1 MAEIL
6 NVLRNGSR
14 YRPGAIAMA
23 DDHSVLTGSEL
34 VARVAGLA
42 AALRMLPQRIGLL
55 GGNGTDWAVAQF
67 AAWSAGKTVVP
78 LPSFFSRLQ
87 LEHVMRDAGIN
98 QVVATRESIDLAAT
112 LGVGI
117 TPASAQSDDCFPEP
131 LEAAGV
137 IVYTSGTTGRPK
149 GVCLGLQQI
158 DWQALALAEA
168 IKATPSD
175 SYLSVLPLAL
185 LLEIITAI
193 CVPVLVGART
203 QFASGVAEAVGSGRV
218 AELLA
223 AFERWRPTTTVL
235 VPQLL
240 MSWIG
245 ELEATGRRAPDSLRF
260 VALGGAGVPES
271 LAARAWDLGIP
282 VHEGYGLTECCS
294 VVAVNR
300 PGQRRAGTVGLPLPG
315 LNIAIERNEVV
326 VCGPNV
332 MDRYLHG
339 SPTSD
344 RWQTGDIGTL
354 DPDGFLRVQGRK
366 DSLIVTASGRNIS
379 PEWVEA
385 MVISDPRVA
394 GCVALGHGMDH
405 VCALIVPSALGE
417 RWLME
422 SPRAHVLLWL
432 EQICIDAPAY
442 AVPKD
447 FVVCP
452 ASQAKRLGLLSANG
466 RVVRDVALTTYP
478 ALKLARR
485 QPQPESRP
493 AVTKERNHVVLR
505 SADC

>member
-14 YRPGAIAMA
+14 YRPGAVAMA
-23 DDHSVLTGSEL
+23 DDYGVLTGSEL
-34 VARVAGLA
+34 VTRVAGLA
-42 AALRMLPQRIGLL
+42 AALRTLPQRIGLL
-55 GGNGTDWAVAQF
+55 GSNGTEWAVAQL
-67 AAWSAGKTVVP
+67 AAWTAGKTVVP

-87 LEHVMRDAGIN
+87 LEHVMRDAGIDH
-98 QVVATRESIDLAAT
+98 VVATREAVNLAAT
-112 LGVGI
+112 LGIGV
-117 TPASAQSDDCFPEP
+117 TPASAQSDDSFPEP
-131 LEAAGV
+131 IEAAGV

-158 DWQALALAEA
+158 DWQVRALAEA

-193 CVPVLVGART
+193 CVPVLVGAKT

-218 AELLA
+218 PDLLA
-223 AFERWRPTTTVL
+223 AFERWRPSTAVL

-240 MSWIG
+240 SCWIG
-245 ELEATGRRAPDSLRF
+245 ELEATGKRAPGSLRF
-260 VALGGAGVPES
+260 VAVGGAGVSES
-271 LAARAWDLGIP
+271 LAATAWDLGIP

-294 VVAVNR
+294 VVALNR
-300 PGQRRAGTVGLPLPG
+300 PGQRRGGTVGLPLPG
-315 LNIAIERNEVV
+315 LDIAIERDEVIV
-326 VCGPNV
+326 RGPTI
-332 MDRYLHG
+332 MDGYLHG
-339 SPTSD
+339 SPAVG
-344 RWQTGDIGTL
+344 RWQTGDMGTL
-354 DPDGFLRVQGRK
+354 EPDGFLKVKGRK
-366 DSLIVTASGRNIS
+366 DSLIITASGRNIS

-385 MVISDPRVA
+385 MVMSDPRVA
-394 GCVALGHGMDH
+394 ACVALGHGLDH
-405 VCALIVPSALGE
+405 VRVLIVPSALGE

-432 EQICIDAPAY
+432 EQTCIDAPAY

-452 ASQAKRLGLLSANG
+452 ALQAKRLGLLRANG
-466 RVVRDVALTTYP
+466 RIVRDAALTTYP

-485 QPQPESRP
+485 P
-493 AVTKERNHVVLR
+493 A
-505 SADC
+505 AA

>member
-14 YRPGAIAMA
+14 YRPGAVAMA
-23 DDHSVLTGSEL
+23 DDHSVLTSSEL
-34 VARVAGLA
+34 VNRVAGLA
-42 AALRMLPQRIGLL
+42 AVLRPLPQRIGLL
-55 GGNGTDWAVAQF
+55 GCNGTEWAVAQL
-67 AAWSAGKTVVP
+67 AAWTAGKTVVP
-78 LPSFFSRLQ
+78 LPLFFSRLQ
-87 LEHVMRDAGIN
+87 LKHVMRDAGIG
-98 QVVATRESIDLAAT
+98 QAVATHEAIDLAAT
-112 LGVGI
+112 LGIGI
-117 TPASAQSDDCFPEP
+117 TPASAQSDDSFPEP
-131 LEAAGV
+131 LEEAGV

-149 GVCLGLQQI
+149 GVCLGLKQI
-158 DWQALALAEA
+158 DWQARALAQA
-168 IKATPSD
+168 IKATPGD

-185 LLEIITAI
+185 LLETITAI

-218 AELLA
+218 ADLLE
-223 AFERWRPTTTVL
+223 AFERWQPSTAVL

-240 MSWIG
+240 SSWIG
-245 ELEATGRRAPDSLRF
+245 ELEATGKRAPDSLRF
-260 VALGGAGVPES
+260 VAVGGAGVPES
-271 LAARAWDLGIP
+271 LAAKAWDLGIP

-315 LNIAIERNEVV
+315 LDISIEHEEVV
-326 VCGPNV
+326 VRGPTV
-332 MDRYLHG
+332 MDGYLHG
-339 SPTSD
+339 PPTAD

-354 DPDGFLRVQGRK
+354 EPDGFLRVKGRK

-385 MVISDPRVA
+385 MVMSDPRVA
-394 GCVALGHGMDH
+394 ACVALGHSMDH

-422 SPRAHVLLWL
+422 SPRAHILLWL
-432 EQICIDAPAY
+432 EQICLDAPVY

-452 ASQAKRLGLLSANG
+452 ALQAKRLGLLAANG
-466 RVVRDVALTTYP
+466 RAVRDAALTTYP
-478 ALKLARR
+478 TLKLARR
-485 QPQPESRP
+485 P
-493 AVTKERNHVVLR
+493 A
-505 SADC
+505 AA

>member
-6 NVLRNGSR
+6 NVLRNGSS
-14 YRPGAIAMA
+14 YRPGAVAMA
-23 DDHSVLTGSEL
+23 DDHGVLTGSEF
-34 VARVAGLA
+34 VTRVTGLA
-42 AALRMLPQRIGLL
+42 AVLRTLPQRIGLL
-55 GGNGTDWAVAQF
+55 GGNGTEWAVAQL
-67 AAWSAGKTVVP
+67 AAWTAGKTVVP

-87 LEHVMRDAGIN
+87 LEHVMRDAGID
-98 QVVATRESIDLAAT
+98 QVIATREAIDLATT

-117 TPASAQSDDCFPEP
+117 TPASAQSNDSFPEP
-131 LEAAGV
+131 LEGAGV

-149 GVCLGLQQI
+149 GVCLGLEQI
-158 DWQALALAEA
+158 DWQARALAEA
-168 IKATPSD
+168 IKATPGD

-218 AELLA
+218 PDLLA

-240 MSWIG
+240 SSWIG
-245 ELEATGRRAPDSLRF
+245 ELEANGKRAPESLRF
-260 VALGGAGVPES
+260 VAVGGAGVPES
-271 LAARAWDLGIP
+271 LAARAWDFGIP

-300 PGQRRAGTVGLPLPG
+300 PGQRRVGTVGPALPG
-315 LNIAIERNEVV
+315 LDIAIERDEVV
-326 VCGPNV
+326 VRGPTI
-332 MDRYLHG
+332 MAGYLHG
-339 SPTSD
+339 SPAPD

-354 DPDGFLRVQGRK
+354 EPDGFLRVKGRK
-366 DSLIVTASGRNIS
+366 DSVIVTASGRNIS

-385 MVISDPRVA
+385 MVMSDPRVA
-394 GCVALGHGMDH
+394 ACVALGQGLDH
-405 VCALIVPSALGE
+405 VCVLIVPSALGE
-417 RWLME
+417 RWLIE

-452 ASQAKRLGLLSANG
+452 ALQAKRLGLLRANG
-466 RVVRDVALTTYP
+466 RVVRDAALATYP
-478 ALKLARR
+478 ALKLART
-485 QPQPESRP
+485 P
-493 AVTKERNHVVLR
+493 A
-505 SADC
+505 AA